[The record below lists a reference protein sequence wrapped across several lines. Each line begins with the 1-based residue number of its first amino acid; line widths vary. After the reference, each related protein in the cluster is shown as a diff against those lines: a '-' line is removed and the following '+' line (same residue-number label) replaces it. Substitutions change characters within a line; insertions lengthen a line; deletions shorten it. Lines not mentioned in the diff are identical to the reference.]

1 MNIYNGS
8 QVKPPL
14 DKTNKM
20 ACAPREDSDQPGHPP
35 SLIRVFAV
43 CMKKD
48 WVLSYPLSPQRRLSS
63 DWVDAQ
69 ADLSLCWAHS
79 HCVGFVMRWPQCFKK
94 KFKTFHHL
102 TRSVATLETLKGIKW
117 STKSASLKAI
127 IFVKQWRFRGIQ
139 KICFCYSLYILI
151 SQLLKGSQI
160 YDNVSKFSARCM

>member
-43 CMKKD
+43 RMKKD
-48 WVLSYPLSPQRRLSS
+48 WVLSYPLSQQRKLLS

-69 ADLSLCWAHS
+69 ADLSLRWAHS
-79 HCVGFVMRWPQCFKK
+79 HFVGFVMRRPQCFKK

-102 TRSVATLETLKGIKW
+102 TRSVATLETLKGIKCFTR
-117 STKSASLKAI
+117 STLSASLKAI
-127 IFVKQWRFRGIQ
+127 LFVKQWRFGGIQ
-139 KICFCYSLYILI
+139 KICFVIA
-151 SQLLKGSQI
+151 
-160 YDNVSKFSARCM
+160 FTF